1 MFILLISMRIAV
13 INKEDCIAPEN
24 CTHICKKVCPV
35 NRAGKECIQI
45 GDEEKPIISEELCVG
60 CGICVKKCPAKCI
73 NILNL
78 PEELRSQALHRYTEN
93 GFKLFRNIIPKFGSA
108 VGVLGPNGIGK
119 TTAISILAGI
129 HYPNLGDPGKKPPEK
144 DILNFFKGTE
154 AQKYFEQLFKN
165 KIKLA
170 YKPQYVDSI
179 PKEFDGTVR
188 ELLEKVDEKK
198 ELEKWAK
205 EFEIDKILDRKINQI
220 SGGELQRVAITAT
233 ILKDANVLFFDEP
246 SSYLD
251 IKQRL
256 KAAKLIHEL
265 IDEDKSINIIEHDL
279 IVLDYLS
286 EILHIMYG
294 KRGVYGVVS
303 HPMSAREGINTYL
316 SGYLKDE
323 NVRFRD
329 HFVEFEVKAPT
340 KTQTREILTEW
351 SDMKKKM
358 GDFELNI
365 LSGKIQAKEII
376 GVLGENGTGKTTFA
390 KILAGE
396 IKPDSGSINKKIVIS
411 YKPQYI
417 DAKSDKTVSELLSS
431 ITKKFGTDAY
441 KIEIIKPLQIDYLL
455 NKKINSLS
463 GGELQR
469 IAIAACLSKE
479 ADIYLFDE
487 PSAYLD
493 IEQRLNVAK
502 KIREIVKNRNSS
514 AIVIEHDILFLDYL
528 SEKMMVFKG
537 EPSLKGETIGPVD
550 MKTGMNT
557 FLKEVNITMR
567 RDGQTKR
574 PRINKEN
581 SVKDKEQKEKNEY
594 YYTL

>member
-1 MFILLISMRIAV
+1 MRIAT

-24 CTHICKKVCPV
+24 CNYICKNVCPV
-35 NRAGKECIQI
+35 NRAGKECITI
-45 GDEEKPIISEELCVG
+45 GEDEKPVISEELCVG

-73 NILNL
+73 NVLNL
-78 PEELRSQALHRYTEN
+78 PEELKSQALHRYTKN
-93 GFKLFRNIIPKFGSA
+93 GFKLFRNIIPKFGSV

-129 HYPNLGDPGKKPPEK
+129 HYPNLGIPGEKPPKQEV
-144 DILNFFKGTE
+144 LNFFKGTE
-154 AQKYFEQLFKN
+154 AQDYFEKLFDK

-179 PKEFDGTVR
+179 PKEFDGTVK

-198 ELEKWAK
+198 ELDKWVK
-205 EFEIDKILDRKINQI
+205 IFEIDKILDRKISQI

-233 ILKDANVLFFDEP
+233 ILKEANVLFFDEP

-256 KAAKLIHEL
+256 KTAKIICDLV
-265 IDEDKSINIIEHDL
+265 DEEKSINVIEHDL

-286 EILHIMYG
+286 DLLHIMYG

-303 HPMSAREGINTYL
+303 HPMSARNGINTYL

-329 HFVEFEVKAPT
+329 HTVEFEIKAPT
-340 KTQTREILTEW
+340 KSQNKEVLTEW
-351 SDMKKKM
+351 EDIEKTLGNFNLKISA
-358 GDFELNI
+358 
-365 LSGKIQAKEII
+365 GKIQAKEII

-396 IKPDSGSINKKIVIS
+396 LKPDEGKIDKKMKIS

-417 DAKSDKTVSELLSS
+417 KADSEKTVAETLSS
-431 ITKKFGTDAY
+431 INKNFGTDIY
-441 KIEIIKPLQIDYLL
+441 RIEIIKPLQLDYLL

-469 IAIAACLSKE
+469 VAIAVCLSRE
-479 ADIYLFDE
+479 ADIYLLDE

-502 KIREIVKNRNSS
+502 KINEIVKKKGSS
-514 AIVIEHDILFLDYL
+514 AIVIDHDILFLDYL
-528 SEKMMVFKG
+528 SEKLMVFKG
-537 EPSLKGETIGPVD
+537 EPSLKGETIGTLN
-550 MKTGMNT
+550 MKEGMNV
-557 FLKEVNITMR
+557 FLKEVKITMR
-567 RDGQTKR
+567 RDGQSKR

-581 SVKDKEQKEKNEY
+581 SVKDREQKEKNEY
-594 YYTL
+594 YYIL

>member
-1 MFILLISMRIAV
+1 MRIAT

-24 CTHICKKVCPV
+24 CNYICKNVCPV
-35 NRAGKECIQI
+35 NRAGKECITI
-45 GDEEKPIISEELCVG
+45 GEDEKPVISEELCVG

-73 NILNL
+73 NVLNL
-78 PEELRSQALHRYTEN
+78 PEELKSQALHRYTKN
-93 GFKLFRNIIPKFGSA
+93 GFKLFRNIIPKFGSV

-129 HYPNLGDPGKKPPEK
+129 HYPNLGIPGEKPPKQEV
-144 DILNFFKGTE
+144 LNFFKGTE
-154 AQKYFEQLFKN
+154 AQDYFEKLFDK

-179 PKEFDGTVR
+179 PKEFDGTVK

-198 ELEKWAK
+198 ELDKWVK
-205 EFEIDKILDRKINQI
+205 IFEIDKILDRKISQI

-233 ILKDANVLFFDEP
+233 ILKEANVLFFDEP

-256 KAAKLIHEL
+256 KTAKIICDLV
-265 IDEDKSINIIEHDL
+265 DEEKSINVIEHDL

-286 EILHIMYG
+286 DLLHIMYG

-303 HPMSAREGINTYL
+303 HPMSARNGINTYL

-329 HFVEFEVKAPT
+329 HTVEFEIKAPT
-340 KTQTREILTEW
+340 KSQNKEVLTEW
-351 SDMKKKM
+351 EDIEKTLGNFNLKISA
-358 GDFELNI
+358 
-365 LSGKIQAKEII
+365 GKIQAKEII

-396 IKPDSGSINKKIVIS
+396 LKPDEGKIDKKMKIS

-417 DAKSDKTVSELLSS
+417 KADSEKTVAETLSS
-431 ITKKFGTDAY
+431 INKNFGTDIY
-441 KIEIIKPLQIDYLL
+441 RIEIIKPLQLDYLL

-469 IAIAACLSKE
+469 VAIAVCLSRE
-479 ADIYLFDE
+479 ADIYLLDE

-502 KIREIVKNRNSS
+502 KINEIVKKKGSS
-514 AIVIEHDILFLDYL
+514 AIVIDHDILFLDYL
-528 SEKMMVFKG
+528 SEKLMVFKG
-537 EPSLKGETIGPVD
+537 EPSLKGETIGPLN
-550 MKTGMNT
+550 MKEGMNV
-557 FLKEVNITMR
+557 FLKEVKITMR
-567 RDGQTKR
+567 RDGQSKR

-581 SVKDKEQKEKNEY
+581 SVKDREQKEKNEY
-594 YYTL
+594 YYIL